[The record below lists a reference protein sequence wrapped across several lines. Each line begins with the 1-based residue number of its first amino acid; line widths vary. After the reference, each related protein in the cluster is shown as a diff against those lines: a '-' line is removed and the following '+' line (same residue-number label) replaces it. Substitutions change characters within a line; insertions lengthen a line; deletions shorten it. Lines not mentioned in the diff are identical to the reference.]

1 MRPFDPFDPRT
12 SAKTNMSVPPQG
24 TAVDITKPK
33 PSQTTIQLEQL
44 KSNVHE
50 LERIAEVL
58 QQRLS
63 PILTD
68 GFEPKPDPTLKPV
81 ATPLVGELSSI
92 SDRTLAVISQFHQ
105 IINNI
110 DI

>member
-12 SAKTNMSVPPQG
+12 PAKTNMSVSSAGACIATP
-24 TAVDITKPK
+24 TPK

-50 LERIAEVL
+50 LERIAEIL

-63 PILTD
+63 PILT
-68 GFEPKPDPTLKPV
+68 GGQEPRNEPAPKPV

-92 SDRTLAVISQFHQ
+92 SDRTLVVISQLHQ

-110 DI
+110 DL